1 MEEVRMRYI
10 INNSTDPYFNIALE
24 EYCLMHVDPGEDYFL
39 LWQNEPSIII
49 GKNQNTLEEINT
61 RFVEERGIKVVR
73 RVSGGGAVY
82 HDLGNL
88 NFTFISKVNPERTTD
103 FSVFADP
110 VIKVLKELGV
120 DAMLLGRND
129 IIANDRK
136 ISGNAQRLYRTKF
149 LQHGTL
155 LFDVNLEDLAEALN
169 VSADKIQS
177 KGIKSIRSRVANIRE
192 LLAEDMAVDEFREM
206 LQRRLSD
213 DYRSEE
219 IRLTEEDLKQIE
231 ENARN
236 KFASWDW
243 TYGQSPAFNYRS
255 EKRFPGGKVGVL
267 IQVKDGLV
275 KECKFYGDYL
285 SIVDT
290 EDFAERLT
298 GLRYERKALE
308 EAMRDIDL
316 TPYFGTVSREELL
329 EILFE

>member
-1 MEEVRMRYI
+1 MRYI

>member
-1 MEEVRMRYI
+1 MRYI

-39 LWQNEPSIII
+39 LWQNDPSIII
-49 GKNQNTLEEINT
+49 GKNQNTLEEINP
-61 RFVEERGIKVVR
+61 RFVEERGVKVVR

-88 NFTFISKVNPERTTD
+88 NFTIISKVDPERTTD
-103 FSVFADP
+103 FSVFANP

-120 DAMLLGRND
+120 EAMLLGRND

-155 LFDVNLEDLAEALN
+155 LFNVNLEDLAEALN

-177 KGIKSIRSRVANIRE
+177 KGIKSIRSRVANIRD
-192 LLAEDMAVDEFREM
+192 LLKEDMSIDDFRRR
-206 LQRRLSD
+206 LQKRLSD
-213 DYRSEE
+213 DYRSPE
-219 IRLTEEDLKQIE
+219 IKLTEEDLKQIE

-243 TYGQSPAFNYRS
+243 TYGKSPAFNYRS
-255 EKRFPGGKVGVL
+255 EKRFPGGKVGVF
-267 IQVKDGLV
+267 IHVKDGLV
-275 KECKFYGDYL
+275 KDCKFYGDYL
-285 SIVDT
+285 SILDT
-290 EDFAERLT
+290 EDLAERLT
-298 GLRYERKALE
+298 GLRYDEKTLEAALK
-308 EAMRDIDL
+308 DVDL
-316 TPYFGTVSREELL
+316 TPYFGAVSREELL

>member
-1 MEEVRMRYI
+1 MRYI

-39 LWQNEPSIII
+39 LWQNDPSIII
-49 GKNQNTLEEINT
+49 GKNQNTLEEINP
-61 RFVEERGIKVVR
+61 RFVEERGVKVVR

-88 NFTFISKVNPERTTD
+88 NFTIISKVDPERGTD
-103 FSVFADP
+103 FSVFANP

-120 DAMLLGRND
+120 EAMLLGRND

-155 LFDVNLEDLAEALN
+155 LFNVNLEDLAEALN

-177 KGIKSIRSRVANIRE
+177 KGIKSIRSRVANIRD
-192 LLAEDMAVDEFREM
+192 LLKEDMSIDEFRRR
-206 LQRRLSD
+206 LQKRLSD
-213 DYRSEE
+213 DYRSSE
-219 IRLTEEDLKQIE
+219 IKLTEEDLKQIE
-231 ENARN
+231 ENARK

-243 TYGQSPAFNYRS
+243 TYGESPAFNYRS
-255 EKRFPGGKVGVL
+255 EKRFPGGKVGAF
-267 IQVKDGLV
+267 IHVKDGLV
-275 KECKFYGDYL
+275 KDCKFYGDYL
-285 SIVDT
+285 SILDT
-290 EDFAERLT
+290 EDLAERLT
-298 GLRYERKALE
+298 GLRYDPKTLDAAL
-308 EAMRDIDL
+308 RDVDL

-329 EILFE
+329 EILFD

>member
-1 MEEVRMRYI
+1 MRYI

-88 NFTFISKVNPERTTD
+88 NFTFISKVDPERTTD

-267 IQVKDGLV
+267 IQVKDGLI

-290 EDFAERLT
+290 EDFAERIT
-298 GLRYERKALE
+298 GLRYDRKTLE
-308 EAMRDIDL
+308 AAMRDVDL
-316 TPYFGTVSREELL
+316 TPYFGSVSREELL

>member
-1 MEEVRMRYI
+1 MRYI

-49 GKNQNTLEEINT
+49 GKNQNTMEEINA

-88 NFTFISKVNPERTTD
+88 NFTFISKVDPDRTTD
-103 FSVFADP
+103 FSVFANP

-120 DAMLLGRND
+120 EAMLLGRND

-136 ISGNAQRLYRTKF
+136 ISGNAQRLHRTKF

-155 LFDVNLEDLAEALN
+155 LFDVKLEDLVESLN

-177 KGIKSIRSRVANIRE
+177 KAIKSIRSRVCNIRE
-192 LLAEDMAVDEFREM
+192 LLQEDMTIDAFREQ
-206 LQRRLSD
+206 LQKRLSD

-231 ENARN
+231 ENARS

-243 TYGQSPAFNYRS
+243 TYGESPAFNYRS

-267 IQVKDGLV
+267 IQVKDGLI

-290 EDFAERLT
+290 EGFAERLT
-298 GLRYERKALE
+298 GLRYDRKTLE

-316 TPYFGTVSREELL
+316 TPYFGAVSREELL